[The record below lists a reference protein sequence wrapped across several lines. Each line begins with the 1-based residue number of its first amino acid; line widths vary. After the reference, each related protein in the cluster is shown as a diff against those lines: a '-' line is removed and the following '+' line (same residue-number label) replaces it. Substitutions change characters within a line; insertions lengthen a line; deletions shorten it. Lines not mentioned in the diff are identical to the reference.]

1 VARVRVISALLDAKT
16 DKRRAAGAKRWKRG
30 CGGETFEGFA
40 PTGPAPNE
48 TIGCSYAAAP
58 PLRQEVGNVF
68 EASLEHKARRW
79 TLIVDASHY
88 RFAHVIEAV
97 PLANDVQQSGYWN
110 NRATA
115 ADQNRTFRTRA

>member
-1 VARVRVISALLDAKT
+1 VA
-16 DKRRAAGAKRWKRG
+16 
-30 CGGETFEGFA
+30 
-40 PTGPAPNE
+40 
-48 TIGCSYAAAP
+48 
-58 PLRQEVGNVF
+58 NVF

-110 NRATA
+110 NRAA
-115 ADQNRTFRTRA
+115 ATDQNRTFRTRA